1 MHDDAMSKKP
11 QQMPPAT
18 EIDCIETNK
27 VFDSCLVRQCVYPIE
42 VEGVEIAADIIEDV
56 TCSNFTMTVDAPI
69 VPTRRNGDPP
79 GYVRVSFTFTATFT
93 LTVTGSDGTTVTVD
107 VPIPTQAVSNVRL
120 YCPEPLAQILV
131 QEGTEDPPETITNE
145 ILKLEFLGECIDIDY
160 TPNTDD
166 PTLTDFVLAVGY
178 YLVIKCEQVVQLQV
192 LSRGYCPPP
201 EYVAPTDTC
210 EEFAQRTIP
219 PFFPSD
225 PSLEE

>member
-178 YLVIKCEQVVQLQV
+178 YLVIKCEQLVQLQV

-201 EYVAPTDTC
+201 ECIAPADPC
-210 EEFAQRTIP
+210 EDFAQRPIP

-225 PSLEE
+225 PPLEE

>member
-1 MHDDAMSKKP
+1 MHDDAISKNF
-11 QQMPPAT
+11 QQVPPPT
-18 EIDCIETNK
+18 EIDCITTNK
-27 VFDSCLVRQCVYPIE
+27 VFDSHLIRQCVYPIE

-56 TCSNFTMTVDAPI
+56 TCSNFTMTVDSPI

-120 YCPEPLAQILV
+120 YCPEPLVQILV
-131 QEGTEDPPETITNE
+131 QEGTANPPTTVTNQ
-145 ILKLEFLGECIDIDY
+145 IMRLEFLGECIDIDY
-160 TPNTDD
+160 TPNTED

-201 EYVAPTDTC
+201 EYITPVDPC
-210 EEFAQRTIP
+210 EDFAQRPIP
-219 PFFPSD
+219 PFFPAD
-225 PSLEE
+225 PPEE